1 MQVVKLKFMR
11 ENVANDLQQAFG
23 VAFPRLLPEEEIFL
37 LKSADTHAYDAGETI
52 IAEGVQPQY
61 IFVIEEGT
69 ARVLRQGKDGERVE
83 IVYLGRGDV
92 FGEMSFIDNAPA
104 SASIVAETAVRT
116 LAIPAE
122 MIQALMRGDS
132 GFSGRFYHSLAAT
145 LADRLRDTTRRHVEF
160 IPRGESDRR
169 RAALD
174 PPGGVERRAA
184 DRRRRAPRAKKNLPL
199 L

>member
-52 IAEGVQPQY
+52 IEEGARPQY

-69 ARVLRQGKDGERVE
+69 ARVLRQGTRGGRVE

-92 FGEMSFIDNAPA
+92 FGEMSFIDDAPA
-104 SASIVAETAVRT
+104 SASIVAETAIRA

-132 GFSGRFYHSLAAT
+132 GFSGRFYHSLALT
-145 LADRLRDTTRRHVEF
+145 LADRLRDTTRRHVELT
-160 IPRGESDRR
+160 PRGELDRR
-169 RAALD
+169 RIASN
-174 PPGGVERRAA
+174 PPTGVERRLA
-184 DRRRRAPRAKKNLPL
+184 DRRHRKPRTRKSLPL

>member
-11 ENVANDLQQAFG
+11 ENVANDLKQAFG

-37 LKSADTHAYDAGETI
+37 LKSADTHSYDAGETI
-52 IAEGVQPQY
+52 IAEGAWPEY

-69 ARVLRQGKDGERVE
+69 ARVLRQGIGGGRVE

-92 FGEMSFIDNAPA
+92 FGEMSFVDDTPA
-104 SASIVAETAVRT
+104 SASVVAETAVRT
-116 LAIPAE
+116 LSIPAE
-122 MIQALMRGDS
+122 MVQALMRGDL
-132 GFSGRFYHSLAAT
+132 GFSGRFYHSLALT

-160 IPRGESDRR
+160 TPRGEADRR
-169 RAALD
+169 RAAGD
-174 PPGGVERRAA
+174 PPSGVERRAA
-184 DRRRRAPRAKKNLPL
+184 DRRHRAPRVKKNLPL